1 MDPPEPATAP
11 PRPTISERAERRRRV
26 QAGGSDRYS
35 SLMRALHAG
44 EEIPLRP
51 RQGRSLEWHPIAAK
65 LVVAAIVGVIAY
77 AVIVFGY
84 NTWRDNHVDT
94 WSGPDASVSS
104 GQRLADCPV
113 VNALHDD
120 TFPTWVRFEGRIYRN
135 SGSIRPVGLDPT
147 GDYPVT
153 GYALGDLRIL
163 RVGNTPDGKAGKII
177 VLKLVDVAVG
187 QAYEVIP
194 ECT

>member
-44 EEIPLRP
+44 EEVPLRP

-77 AVIVFGY
+77 GAIVFGY
-84 NTWRDNHVDT
+84 NTWRNGRVDT
-94 WSGPDASVSS
+94 WSGPDATVTS

-120 TFPTWVRFEGRIYRN
+120 VFPTWVRFEGKIYRN
-135 SGSIRPVGLDPT
+135 TGSIRPIGSDPT

-153 GYALGDLRIL
+153 AYTLGDLRLL
-163 RVGNTPDGKAGKII
+163 RVGNTPDGQAGKVI
-177 VLKLVDVAVG
+177 VLKLVDVLVG
-187 QAYEVIP
+187 QSFEVIP
-194 ECT
+194 ECG